1 MLLNRLARGC
11 KARTLLEI
19 GTSYGYSTLWL
30 AEAAR
35 QTGGTLISLDLAGR
49 ESITFYDPSY
59 LWLATHLQAELV
71 TQDERLRAR
80 ASRAS

>member
-30 AEAAR
+30 AEA
-35 QTGGTLISLDLAGR
+35 
-49 ESITFYDPSY
+49 Y
-59 LWLATHLQAELV
+59 
-71 TQDERLRAR
+71 RAR
-80 ASRAS
+80 VRATGKYDSVLLSLGSGVEVSRRLP